1 MSRNAR
7 VDKNGENSAKVW
19 RIFISGSKG
28 FPLRV
33 AILAKWY
40 IWRIWRTFT
49 KVLAKFQMR
58 WQRGSLKVA
67 ILTKKANLAKMAKMA
82 HSRQSLA
89 NVPMTWQS
97 LPSESGDFGE
107 NGKYCERPPVL
118 GKIQMRWQR
127 GPLKVRTFTK
137 MANMVR
143 IHQSLSYKSNKMAKG
158 VPFESTKV

>member
-7 VDKNGENSAKVW
+7 VGKNGENFAKVW
-19 RIFISGSKG
+19 RIFIRGRKG

-40 IWRIWRTFT
+40 IWRIRRTFT

-67 ILTKKANLAKMAKMA
+67 ILTNKANLAKVAKMT

-89 NVPMTWQS
+89 N
-97 LPSESGDFGE
+97 
-107 NGKYCERPPVL
+107 
-118 GKIQMRWQR
+118 
-127 GPLKVRTFTK
+127 GPT
-137 MANMVR
+137 
-143 IHQSLSYKSNKMAKG
+143 SYDVAKA
-158 VPFESTKV
+158 PL